1 MAVQIQMRRGT
12 ASQWTSS
19 NPTLAAGE
27 WGLET
32 DTDKFKIGD
41 GSTAWNSI
49 TNYSSLGV
57 GTAGGTF
64 AGTINFGTDGSGQ
77 DVNFYSDTAGDSMV
91 WDSSAES
98 LTITGTDGQTALN
111 VADGNVVIADS
122 LTAGTI
128 TSGTVTM
135 GDDRIDGAMLKDYS
149 EKGYNVG
156 TTGAITRD
164 FSLTNGNTHWTTL
177 TGNATFTFSY
187 PVASGDVS
195 TLTLIVTQDGTGS
208 RTIAWPGAV
217 DWAGGTAPTIST
229 AANAVDIFT
238 FITHDAGTT
247 WYGFAAG
254 LDMKSPS

>member
-12 ASQWTSS
+12 ASQWTSA

-49 TNYSSLGV
+49 TTYSSLGV

-64 AGTINFGTDGSGQ
+64 AGTVNFGSDGSGQ

-135 GDDRIDGAMLKDYS
+135 GDDRIDGAIMKDYS
-149 EKGYNVG
+149 ETVHAGGN
-156 TTGAITRD
+156 TGSTETLD
-164 FSLTNGNTHWTTL
+164 ETNGNVQSWTL
-177 TGNATFTFSY
+177 DASCTFTM
-187 PVASGDVS
+187 PSGS
-195 TLTLIVTQDGTGS
+195 GLKPGTSLTLILTQDGTGS
-208 RTIAWPGAV
+208 RTGTFTGV
-217 DWAGGTAPTIST
+217 KWAGGTAVTLST
-229 AANAVDIFT
+229 GAADVDILTFT
-238 FITHDAGTT
+238 TFNGGSSPV

-254 LDMKSPS
+254 LDMS